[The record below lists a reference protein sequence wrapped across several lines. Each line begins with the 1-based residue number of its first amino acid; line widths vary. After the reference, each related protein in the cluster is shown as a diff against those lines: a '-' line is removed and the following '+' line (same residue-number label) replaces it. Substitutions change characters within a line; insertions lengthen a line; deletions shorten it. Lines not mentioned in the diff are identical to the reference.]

1 MDQPWYDYHLQTLVM
16 VKLIELEWTII
27 LVRNT
32 SGPKC
37 ESGPSSKALQAA
49 VGGSC
54 YVDLFMMDG
63 TT

>member
-1 MDQPWYDYHLQTLVM
+1 MDQRWYDYHLQTLVM

-37 ESGPSSKALQAA
+37 VSGPSSEVLHAA
-49 VGGSC
+49 V
-54 YVDLFMMDG
+54 
-63 TT
+63 